1 MVNCVPW
8 DQCSFMCVCARGV
21 YSSMCREMK
30 SMNVLICNDNRSIML
45 IPVTEGT
52 LTSVRPLVISHLIV
66 YFGRFVFSPLLACV
80 NLWMHACVFLYCG
93 GLKILTEFEC
103 NLLGTA
109 CVCLRACA
117 RETDCVWVHT
127 MWVHS
132 ISGSLHKHSATQSHS
147 RWFITRPVIRLTWLS
162 SAPDYR
168 YILLSVEH
176 GNKKIC
182 VQYILCCC
190 TSLCTCVYECV
201 KVCLWV
207 ASF

>member
-1 MVNCVPW
+1 MVICVPW

-80 NLWMHACVFLYCG
+80 NLWMHACVFLYCR

-109 CVCLRACA
+109 CVGLRACA

-132 ISGSLHKHSATQSHS
+132 ISGSLHKHSATRSHS

-176 GNKKIC
+176 GNKKI
-182 VQYILCCC
+182 
-190 TSLCTCVYECV
+190 
-201 KVCLWV
+201 
-207 ASF
+207 

>member
-1 MVNCVPW
+1 MDICSLIIYQFLRLFYGNLCAVGSMLIYVCLCTWCLQQHVPRNEKHECV
-8 DQCSFMCVCARGV
+8 DLQ
-21 YSSMCREMK
+21 
-30 SMNVLICNDNRSIML
+30 DNRSIML

-109 CVCLRACA
+109 CVGLRACA

-127 MWVHS
+127 M
-132 ISGSLHKHSATQSHS
+132 
-147 RWFITRPVIRLTWLS
+147 
-162 SAPDYR
+162 
-168 YILLSVEH
+168 
-176 GNKKIC
+176 
-182 VQYILCCC
+182 
-190 TSLCTCVYECV
+190 
-201 KVCLWV
+201 
-207 ASF
+207 